1 LKLGVLSDTHNN
13 LTNLQKAL
21 RVFRQASV
29 ETVLHCGD
37 LTDLQMGL
45 QLVEFRV
52 ICTFGN
58 NDWNA
63 NEICQNLLAYGSNN
77 FGGMIFRGEV
87 GGVKIAATHGHLSE
101 VRENL
106 AISGEFSFVFFGHS
120 HRQSDEWVGITR
132 VINPGALGGAH
143 YESRSFVILDLIS
156 GKPDFHTLD

>member
-1 LKLGVLSDTHNN
+1 VLSDTHNN
-13 LTNLQKAL
+13 LANLQKVL
-21 RVFRQASV
+21 RAFRQAGV

-37 LTDLQMGL
+37 LSDLQMGL

-63 NEICQNLLAYGSNN
+63 NEIRQNLLDFGSDN
-77 FGGMIFRGEV
+77 FGGIIFRGEV

-106 AISGEFSFVFFGHS
+106 AHSGEFSFVFFGHS

-132 VINPGALGGAH
+132 VINPGALGGAY
-143 YESRSFVILDLIS
+143 YESRSFVILDLAS